1 MTTTVPPAGVV
12 LQAAPDSGI
21 TRLNPSDGLFLR
33 AEHLEGMQGYTSE
46 LALAVGLACGSG
58 VVYGYPVTLT
68 DKVLT
73 VGPGLAIDPS
83 GQPLHSTT
91 SVNLTL
97 PDITSDQCLVVQVT
111 TGDPYLHGTDNV
123 YGNLC
128 DDPSS
133 PATIQPWADEGVIVQ
148 VVVPDAFPAGSGAPS
163 LVHRRSWLASR
174 YFAQEHPTA
183 TPWLA
188 SGADVLRLPWSEPA
202 PQPRPD
208 AVALAAL
215 LPLSTSWVLDVW
227 MVRRDIGGPLAKR
240 SWQWR
245 LGLRPWDV
253 FLAQVLQFQ
262 QQFADIAATPAS
274 SPDDDKRRQ
283 LINDALAAYNA
294 LTVKPKKLG
303 QALTDLHDV
312 QRLVASP
319 VGPVVLRDH
328 FYDLPP
334 AGFLPKPEKMTDCS
348 DYYQYYGQ
356 LFGQDVC
363 FQIFDCSADFALQAV
378 EQAQHLDRIPLAAS
392 TTEKPKV
399 DVLVP
404 SQAATG
410 AGYSWAAFVRRPTS
424 DLCENV
430 QRTEAGHGGDAPST
444 NQGDHSPAPADNA
457 DESSKAAAGA
467 ASTDDDGSQ
476 APTTTPTGSNPSPP
490 ETSPAIVS

>member
-1 MTTTVPPAGVV
+1 MITTVPPAGVV
-12 LQAAPDSGI
+12 LQAAADSGI

-33 AEHLEGMQGYTSE
+33 AEHLDRMQGYTSE
-46 LALAVGLACGSG
+46 LALAMGLACGSG

-111 TGDPYLHGTDNV
+111 KGDPYFHGTDKV

-148 VVVPDAFPAGSGAPS
+148 VVVPNAFPDGSGAPS

-188 SGADVLRLPWSEPA
+188 PGADVLRLPWSEPT
-202 PQPRPD
+202 PQPTPD

-215 LPLSTSWVLDVW
+215 LPLSASWVLDVW

-240 SWQWR
+240 DWQWR

-262 QQFADIAATPAS
+262 QQFADIAAAPTS
-274 SPDDDKRRQ
+274 SPDDEKRRQ

-303 QALTDLHDV
+303 QALTDLHDA

-319 VGPVVLRDH
+319 VGPVVLPDH

-334 AGFLPKPEKMTDCS
+334 AGFLPKPETVTDCS
-348 DYYQYYGQ
+348 DYYQYFGQ
-356 LFGQDVC
+356 LFGQDVR
-363 FQIFDCSADFALQAV
+363 FQIFDCSADFALRAV
-378 EQAQHLDRIPLAAS
+378 EQAQHLDRIPLTAS

-410 AGYSWAAFVRRPTS
+410 AGYSWAAFVRRPMS
-424 DLCENV
+424 DICENIELNETRQV
-430 QRTEAGHGGDAPST
+430 GDAPAT
-444 NQGDHSPAPADNA
+444 DQGDDSPAPAETVDA
-457 DESSKAAAGA
+457 SSKAAA
-467 ASTDDDGSQ
+467 DGTS
-476 APTTTPTGSNPSPP
+476 PSPP
-490 ETSPAIVS
+490 NPTQPSSTTS